1 MIGKEQLPHIL
12 NLVDDDAE
20 EVRNLVFKD
29 LTDYGLDLENDLFE
43 FAEIIDRKN
52 IEIIDPIIK
61 NNRRKWLRKN
71 WKLWFNIID
80 DYEKIETA
88 MSVISRFQLGYFQQV
103 ALSKRLD
110 QISEDFKNR
119 YPYGNELDLANY
131 LFQVLDLRGNKRDY
145 YSPLNSNLYY
155 TLEEGKG
162 LPITLSLI
170 FILIGE
176 RLGFTVSG
184 CNFPG
189 HFMARVNIDDELL
202 LIDCFNG
209 GRIIF
214 ESELKSLSNDSYESI
229 LKIVHS
235 AIDPKTIIKRVLK
248 NLANAY
254 RDKGDTPNL
263 HAISELL
270 TSTPWS
276 NLR

>member
-1 MIGKEQLPHIL
+1 MVEKEQLPHIL

-20 EVRNLVFKD
+20 EVRNHVFKD

-52 IEIIDPIIK
+52 LDIIDPIIK

-71 WKLWFNIID
+71 WIRWFEIAD
-80 DYEKIETA
+80 EYEKIETA
-88 MSVISRFQLGYFQQV
+88 MSFISKFQLGYFQQIT
-103 ALSKRLD
+103 LSKKMD

-131 LFQVLDLRGNKRDY
+131 LFQVLDLRGNKQDY

-162 LPITLSLI
+162 LPITLALI

-189 HFMARVNIDDELL
+189 HFMAKVNIDDELL

-214 ESELKSLSNDSYESI
+214 ESEIKSLSNDSYDSI
-229 LKIVHS
+229 LKIVQS
-235 AIDPKTIIKRVLK
+235 DIDADKIIKRVLK
-248 NLANAY
+248 NLINAY
-254 RDKGDTPNL
+254 RDKNDAPNL
-263 HAISELL
+263 HVISELL
-270 TSTPWS
+270 TSTPWKQ
-276 NLR
+276 

>member
-1 MIGKEQLPHIL
+1 MLEKEQLPHIL

-20 EVRNLVFKD
+20 EVRNYVFKD

-52 IEIIDPIIK
+52 LEIIDPIIK
-61 NNRRKWLRKN
+61 NNRRQWLRNN
-71 WKLWFNIID
+71 WKQWFSIVD
-80 DYEKIETA
+80 DFEKIETA
-88 MSVISRFQLGYFQQV
+88 MSVISKFQLGYFQQV
-103 ALSKRLD
+103 TLSKKLD

-162 LPITLSLI
+162 LPITLTLI

-176 RLGFTVSG
+176 RLGFSVSG

-189 HFMARVNIDDELL
+189 HFMARVNIDNELL

-214 ESELKSLSNDSYESI
+214 ESELKALSNDSYESI

-235 AIDPKTIIKRVLK
+235 AIDAETIIKRVLK
-248 NLANAY
+248 NLINAY
-254 RDKGDTPNL
+254 REKDDTPNL

-270 TSTPWS
+270 TSTPWK
-276 NLR
+276 

>member
-1 MIGKEQLPHIL
+1 MIDKEQLPHIL
-12 NLVDDDAE
+12 NLVDDDEE
-20 EVRNLVFKD
+20 EVRNYVFKD
-29 LTDYGLDLENDLFE
+29 LTDYGLDLENDLLE

-61 NNRRKWLRKN
+61 SNRRKWLRKN
-71 WKLWFNIID
+71 WKIWFNIID
-80 DYEKIETA
+80 QYEMIETA
-88 MSVISRFQLGYFQQV
+88 MSVISKFQLGYFQQV
-103 ALSKRLD
+103 TLSKRLD

-276 NLR
+276 KIH

>member
-1 MIGKEQLPHIL
+1 MLEKEQLPHIL
-12 NLVDDDAE
+12 NLVDDDTE
-20 EVRNLVFKD
+20 EVRNHVFKD

-52 IEIIDPIIK
+52 LEIIDPIIK

-71 WKLWFNIID
+71 WEQWFNVVD

-88 MSVISRFQLGYFQQV
+88 MSVISKFQLGYFQQV
-103 ALSKRLD
+103 TLSKRLD
-110 QISEDFKNR
+110 QIAEDFKNR

-162 LPITLSLI
+162 LPITLALI

-214 ESELKSLSNDSYESI
+214 ESELKTLSDDSYESI

-235 AIDPKTIIKRVLK
+235 PIDAETIIKRVLK
-248 NLANAY
+248 NLVNAY
-254 RDKGDTPNL
+254 REKDDTPNL

-270 TSTPWS
+270 TSTPWK
-276 NLR
+276 

>member
-1 MIGKEQLPHIL
+1 MLEKEQLPHIL
-12 NLVDDDAE
+12 NLVDDETE
-20 EVRNLVFKD
+20 EVRNYVFKD
-29 LTDYGLDLENDLFE
+29 LTDYGLDLENDLLE

-52 IEIIDPIIK
+52 LEIIDPIIK

-71 WKLWFNIID
+71 WEQWFKIVD
-80 DYEKIETA
+80 DYEKIEIA
-88 MSVISRFQLGYFQQV
+88 MSMISKFQLGYFQQV
-103 ALSKRLD
+103 TLSKRLD
-110 QISEDFKNR
+110 QISEDFKNI

-155 TLEEGKG
+155 TLEERKG
-162 LPITLSLI
+162 LPITLALI
-170 FILIGE
+170 FIMIGE

-229 LKIVHS
+229 LNIVHS
-235 AIDPKTIIKRVLK
+235 AIDAKTIIKRVLK

-254 RDKGDTPNL
+254 REKGDTPNL
-263 HAISELL
+263 HTISELL
-270 TSTPWS
+270 ISTPWS
-276 NLR
+276 KIH

>member
-1 MIGKEQLPHIL
+1 MLEKEQLPHIL

-20 EVRNLVFKD
+20 EVRNHVFKD
-29 LTDYGLDLENDLFE
+29 LTDYGLDLEEDLFE
-43 FAEIIDRKN
+43 FAKVINRKN
-52 IEIIDPIIK
+52 LTIIDPIIK

-71 WKLWFNIID
+71 WHQWFDIID
-80 DYEKIETA
+80 YHEKIETA
-88 MSVISRFQLGYFQQV
+88 MNLISKFQLGYFQQV
-103 ALSKRLD
+103 SLSKKLD

-131 LFQVLDLRGNKRDY
+131 LFQVLDLRGDKRDY

-162 LPITLSLI
+162 LPLTLTLI

-176 RLGFTVSG
+176 RLGFNVVG

-189 HFMARVNIDDELL
+189 HFMAKINIDDELL

-214 ESELKSLSNDSYESI
+214 ESELKALTNDSYESI
-229 LKIVHS
+229 MKIVHS
-235 AIDPKTIIKRVLK
+235 ESDAETIIKRVLK
-248 NLANAY
+248 NLVNAY
-254 RDKGDTPNL
+254 REKDDTPNL
-263 HAISELL
+263 HVISELL
-270 TSTPWS
+270 KTTKWK
-276 NLR
+276 

>member
-1 MIGKEQLPHIL
+1 M
-12 NLVDDDAE
+12 
-20 EVRNLVFKD
+20 
-29 LTDYGLDLENDLFE
+29 
-43 FAEIIDRKN
+43 
-52 IEIIDPIIK
+52 
-61 NNRRKWLRKN
+61 
-71 WKLWFNIID
+71 
-80 DYEKIETA
+80 IETA

>member
-1 MIGKEQLPHIL
+1 M
-12 NLVDDDAE
+12 
-20 EVRNLVFKD
+20 
-29 LTDYGLDLENDLFE
+29 
-43 FAEIIDRKN
+43 
-52 IEIIDPIIK
+52 
-61 NNRRKWLRKN
+61 
-71 WKLWFNIID
+71 
-80 DYEKIETA
+80 
-88 MSVISRFQLGYFQQV
+88 
-103 ALSKRLD
+103 
-110 QISEDFKNR
+110 
-119 YPYGNELDLANY
+119 
-131 LFQVLDLRGNKRDY
+131 
-145 YSPLNSNLYY
+145 NSNLYY

-162 LPITLSLI
+162 LPITLSLF

>member
-1 MIGKEQLPHIL
+1 MLEKEQLPHIL
-12 NLVDDDAE
+12 NLVDDDTE
-20 EVRNLVFKD
+20 EVRNHVFKD

-52 IEIIDPIIK
+52 LEIIDPIIK
-61 NNRRKWLRKN
+61 NNRRKWLRNN
-71 WKLWFNIID
+71 WEKWLHIID

-88 MSVISRFQLGYFQQV
+88 MSVISKFQLGYFQQV
-103 ALSKRLD
+103 TLSKRLD

-162 LPITLSLI
+162 LPITLTLI

-176 RLGFTVSG
+176 RLGFSVSG

-214 ESELKSLSNDSYESI
+214 ESELKALSNDSYESI

-235 AIDPKTIIKRVLK
+235 SIDAETIIKRVLK
-248 NLANAY
+248 NLINAY
-254 RDKGDTPNL
+254 REKDDTPNL
-263 HAISELL
+263 HVISELL
-270 TSTPWS
+270 TSTPWK
-276 NLR
+276 

>member
-1 MIGKEQLPHIL
+1 MLEKEQLPHIL

-20 EVRNLVFKD
+20 EVRNHVFKD

-52 IEIIDPIIK
+52 LEIIDPIIK
-61 NNRRKWLRKN
+61 NNRRQWLRNN
-71 WKLWFNIID
+71 WEQWFSIVD
-80 DYEKIETA
+80 DFEKIETA
-88 MSVISRFQLGYFQQV
+88 MSVVSKFQLGNFQQV
-103 ALSKRLD
+103 TLSKRLD

-162 LPITLSLI
+162 LPITLTLI

-176 RLGFTVSG
+176 RLGFSVSG

-214 ESELKSLSNDSYESI
+214 ESELKALSNDSYESI

-235 AIDPKTIIKRVLK
+235 SIDAETIIKRVLK
-248 NLANAY
+248 NLINAY
-254 RDKGDTPNL
+254 REKDDTPNL
-263 HAISELL
+263 HVISELL
-270 TSTPWS
+270 TSTPWK
-276 NLR
+276 

>member
-1 MIGKEQLPHIL
+1 MLEKEQLPHIL

-20 EVRNLVFKD
+20 EVRNYVFKD

-52 IEIIDPIIK
+52 LEIIDPIIK

-71 WKLWFNIID
+71 WELWFNIID
-80 DYEKIETA
+80 DYEKLETA
-88 MSVISRFQLGYFQQV
+88 MSVISKFQLGYFQQV
-103 ALSKRLD
+103 TLSKRLD

-162 LPITLSLI
+162 LPITLALI

-214 ESELKSLSNDSYESI
+214 ESELKALSNDSYESI

-235 AIDPKTIIKRVLK
+235 AIDAETIIKRVLK
-248 NLANAY
+248 NLINAY
-254 RDKGDTPNL
+254 REKDDTPNL

-270 TSTPWS
+270 TSTPWK
-276 NLR
+276 

>member
-1 MIGKEQLPHIL
+1 MVEKEQLPHIL

-20 EVRNLVFKD
+20 EVRNHVFKD

-52 IEIIDPIIK
+52 LDIIDPIIK
-61 NNRRKWLRKN
+61 NNRRRWLRKN
-71 WKLWFNIID
+71 WIRWFEIAD
-80 DYEKIETA
+80 EYEKIETA
-88 MSVISRFQLGYFQQV
+88 MSFISKFQLGYFQQIT
-103 ALSKRLD
+103 LSKKMD

-131 LFQVLDLRGNKRDY
+131 LFQVLDLRGNKQDY

-162 LPITLSLI
+162 LPITLALI

-189 HFMARVNIDDELL
+189 HFMAKVNIDDELL

-214 ESELKSLSNDSYESI
+214 ESEIKSLSNDSYDSI
-229 LKIVHS
+229 LKIVQS
-235 AIDPKTIIKRVLK
+235 DIDADKIIKRVLK
-248 NLANAY
+248 NLINAY
-254 RDKGDTPNL
+254 RDKNDAPNL
-263 HAISELL
+263 HVISELL
-270 TSTPWS
+270 TSTPWK
-276 NLR
+276 

>member
-1 MIGKEQLPHIL
+1 MLEKEQLPHIL

-20 EVRNLVFKD
+20 EVRNHVFKD
-29 LTDYGLDLENDLFE
+29 LTDYGLDLEEDLFE
-43 FAEIIDRKN
+43 FAEVIDRKN
-52 IEIIDPIIK
+52 LVIIDPIIK

-71 WKLWFNIID
+71 WHKWFGVRD
-80 DYEKIETA
+80 YYEKIETA
-88 MSVISRFQLGYFQQV
+88 MNLISKFQLGYFQQV
-103 ALSKRLD
+103 SLSKKLD

-131 LFQVLDLRGNKRDY
+131 LFQVLDLRGDKRDY

-162 LPITLSLI
+162 LPLTLTLI

-176 RLGFTVSG
+176 RLGFNVVG

-189 HFMARVNIDDELL
+189 HFMAKINIDDELL

-214 ESELKSLSNDSYESI
+214 ESELKALTNDSYESI
-229 LKIVHS
+229 MKIVHTES
-235 AIDPKTIIKRVLK
+235 DAKTIIKRVLK
-248 NLANAY
+248 NLVNAY
-254 RDKGDTPNL
+254 REKNDTPNL
-263 HAISELL
+263 HVISELL
-270 TSTPWS
+270 TSTKWK
-276 NLR
+276 